1 MAIGAPHA
9 GEPLVIAIWK
19 QASLAISTEIA
30 SLSLLDSSNST
41 ERLLGYF
48 LLHAVSAALVTSL
61 AWMLLPSRLRK
72 PRWAVLS
79 LLFTFDFFIP
89 GLGVVAMLAV
99 IHVALRFPSVV
110 QHERFTEVSE
120 PVFMSSEKEKRGQAD
135 IRAGHARRIL
145 RDPTQSVDTKLRVL
159 IALQDMRPKVAIPL
173 LQGLLADPAEDIRLL
188 AYSMMDAWEKDLT
201 QRIQKAQAQL
211 DDAAQRTGQMQA
223 DAEQHTI
230 TINAHRRMAELY
242 WEQVDTGLARGDLRV
257 FALQKAKTHCE
268 VALPLDAHMGGMW
281 LLYSLVL
288 IELNMGEAANRAL
301 RLARKA
307 GLSDVQVL
315 PHLARVAYDAG
326 EYEEVAQWMRRAARA
341 GHLPHPLR
349 QVARYWAGK
358 SLDVQIS

>member
-1 MAIGAPHA
+1 MIGF
-9 GEPLVIAIWK
+9 WK
-19 QASLAISTEIA
+19 HASLAITTEIA
-30 SLSLLDSSNST
+30 SLSLLDGTHSS
-41 ERLLGYF
+41 EKLLAYF
-48 LLHAVSAALVTSL
+48 LLHSVAAALVTAL

-72 PRWAVLS
+72 PRWAVLG

-89 GLGVVAMLAV
+89 GLGVVAMVAV
-99 IHVALRFPSVV
+99 IHIALRFPSVV

-120 PVFMSSEKEKRGQAD
+120 PVFMSSEKENRGQAD

-159 IALQDMRPKVAIPL
+159 IALQNMRPKVAIPL

-211 DDAAQRTGQMQA
+211 EEAAKKAGVVDANSEHKAV
-223 DAEQHTI
+223 

-242 WEQVDTGLARGDLRV
+242 WEQVDTGLARGDLRT
-257 FALQKAKTHCE
+257 FALKKAKDHCE
-268 VALPLDAHMGGMW
+268 AALPLDAHMGGMW
-281 LLYSLVL
+281 LLYSLIL
-288 IELNMGEAANRAL
+288 IELNMGDAAKRTL

-307 GLSDVQVL
+307 GLPDTQVL
-315 PHLARVAYDAG
+315 PHLARVAFDAG
-326 EYEEVAQWMRRAARA
+326 DYEEVAQWMRRAARA
-341 GHLPHPLR
+341 GHLPHHLR